1 MGRLLNK
8 KKQKKEPVPVF
19 GDPYVEHS
27 NLTFTGG
34 FCGATITNEVTYY
47 LGCDLV
53 SSGACSTSLGVDNGT
68 IFTSI
73 SPQKTIEDYRKDIKS
88 IPPKKIIHK
97 FLNKY
102 IGDEFRL
109 EEKNDVI
116 INDPF
121 SLRLHSQELF
131 QIVSNNNVEVLS
143 FYISYGQISFNIGKP
158 LMETVSNYLQIPYD
172 FSYSIVKQWFWEKN
186 NFFSDSGLE
195 LSKFIP

>member
-34 FCGATITNEVTYY
+34 FCGATETNEVTYY

-53 SSGACSTSLGVDNGT
+53 SSGACSTFVGNGT
-68 IFTSI
+68 TSFTSI
-73 SPQKTIEDYRKDIKS
+73 SPQKTIEDYKKDIKS
-88 IPPKKIIHK
+88 IPPKKLIHK

-109 EEKNDVI
+109 EEKNDVF

-121 SLRLHSQELF
+121 SHRFHLQELF
-131 QIVSNNNVEVLS
+131 KIVSNNNVEVLS
-143 FYISYGQISFNIGKP
+143 FYLSYGQISFNVDKS